1 MKTIIAVI
9 FLVFA
14 IIIGLTA
21 IDTGKAYLD
30 KELGLTS
37 SKTSTSEQLSSEE
50 EKEMI
55 SVTLSGEVESPG
67 TYEIEPGLFLEEV
80 ITLAGGITSKADTD
94 CFDFYFT
101 IQENLTIYIPPIS
114 EEAKVS
120 INYASL
126 DELMTLTGIGKTLGE
141 RIIEYRDQIKTFDY
155 LEEMMNVEGIGK
167 SIFNRIR
174 DKICL

>member
-37 SKTSTSEQLSSEE
+37 SKTSISEQLSSEE

-114 EEAKVS
+114 EETIPSSEIAINVPDEIKQYKELLDSGAITQEEYDAKKKQ
-120 INYASL
+120 L
-126 DELMTLTGIGKTLGE
+126 LEL
-141 RIIEYRDQIKTFDY
+141 
-155 LEEMMNVEGIGK
+155 
-167 SIFNRIR
+167 
-174 DKICL
+174 